1 MRLIPR
7 QFSIRTLILGSVV
20 VAILLSWWVS
30 ASERR
35 RNVAQSIAKLNGR
48 VSYSTVPT
56 FVPKFAIDTLGH
68 DYFCT
73 IHGITLYPT
82 LESNADEQI
91 LTLKALSEIKS
102 LAIWPGCKGLAVAP
116 KDPPGGLSD
125 RGVDFLLSHL
135 PNLQS
140 LSLLSAQI
148 SGESERKLMTCSS
161 INFLQYETHSEY
173 GGRSGGR

>member
-7 QFSIRTLILGSVV
+7 QFSIRTLLLGSVA
-20 VAILLSWWVS
+20 VALLLSWWVS

-35 RNVAQSIAKLNGR
+35 RKVAHAITELNGR
-48 VSYSTVPT
+48 VTYSTVPKI
-56 FVPKFAIDTLGH
+56 VPKFAIDTLGH

-73 IHGITLYPT
+73 IEGITLYPT
-82 LESNADEQI
+82 LESNADEQL
-91 LTLKALSEIKS
+91 LTLKALPELEW

-116 KDPPGGLSD
+116 KDPPGGLTD

-135 PNLQS
+135 TNLQH

-148 SGESERKLMTCSS
+148 SEKSEGKLNHSS
-161 INFLQYETHSEY
+161 LKSLQYETQSAF
-173 GGRSGGR
+173 GGRQGGR